1 MYLLHFLQQSLS
13 WGKHMAKPKM
23 RSSNIKIICYY
34 TGYIVLIV
42 AFLMILPII
51 TAVCFNEWNPLI
63 DFLISGALSAI
74 VGLAMILLGFR
85 ENKSNFQWKHG
96 FVIAAL
102 SWVVLMVVC
111 AVPYRLSGHNNSM
124 LDACF
129 DVMSGFTTTGL
140 ALTVDLD
147 HLSNTLNLWRHIL
160 TFIGGQ
166 GMVVL
171 ALTFLTKEV
180 GGAYKMYVGEGK
192 DIELVPNV
200 KGTARHIWE
209 ISMVYMIIGTA
220 ALWIVGICIGLRP
233 VSAFMHALDIF
244 ASSWST
250 GGFAPNT
257 QNIMYYHS
265 VVYETVAMI
274 IFILGSLNFGLHYAI
289 WQGNRKEIVKNIET
303 QSFFVTSF
311 IACVLALIGLSKL
324 NIYPDAIAGFRRVIF
339 NILSAHTTTGFGTV
353 YARQFALE
361 WGDFG
366 ILIMIIVMLI
376 GGSACSTAGGF
387 KGLRVGVVF
396 KGLIMD
402 VKKLLS
408 SEKSMKVYKFHYM
421 KERVLEDGIIK
432 SSAIIICCYMVT
444 FTIGTMLGTY
454 YGYSFSSSAFEAA
467 SVTGNVGLSI
477 GVTSPSMP
485 ALMKVYYI
493 IAMYLGRL
501 EFLSVFALIGY
512 IAGGVKK
519 LCVSLFKN

>member
-1 MYLLHFLQQSLS
+1 MNKEKNKTYS
-13 WGKHMAKPKM
+13 
-23 RSSNIKIICYY
+23 IEIISYY
-34 TGYIVLIV
+34 TGYIVLII
-42 AFLMILPII
+42 ASLMIIPII
-51 TAVCFNEWNPLI
+51 TSFLFKEWNPMLDFIISDAISLMIGLTLI
-63 DFLISGALSAI
+63 
-74 VGLAMILLGFR
+74 MIGTRTR
-85 ENKSNFQWKHG
+85 ERKLNFQWKHG
-96 FVIAAL
+96 LAVAAL
-102 SWVVLMVVC
+102 SWIILMILC
-111 AVPYRLSGHNNSM
+111 AIPYILSGHTKSF

-140 ALTVDLD
+140 VLTQDLD
-147 HLSNTLNLWRHIL
+147 HLSNGLNMWRHML

-171 ALTFLTKEV
+171 ALTFLTKEI

-200 KGTARHIWE
+200 KGTARQIWI
-209 ISMVYMIIGTA
+209 ISIMYLIIGTA
-220 ALWIVGICIGLRP
+220 ALWIIGMSIGLAP
-233 VSAFMHALDIF
+233 VSALLHALYIF
-244 ASSWST
+244 ESSWST

-265 VVYETVAMI
+265 VLYETVAMI

-289 WQGNRKEIVKNIET
+289 WQGKRREIIKNIET
-303 QSFFVTSF
+303 QSFFITSF
-311 IACVLALIGLSKL
+311 VACILALIGLAKL
-324 NIYPDAIAGFRRVIF
+324 NVYPDAVAGFRRIIF
-339 NILSAHTTTGFGTV
+339 NVLSAHTTTGFGSI

-366 ILIMIIVMLI
+366 ILIMVLVMLI

-387 KGLRVGVVF
+387 KGLRVGIVF

-408 SEKSMKVYKFHYM
+408 SERSMKVYKYHHI
-421 KERVLEDGIIK
+421 KDRILEDSLIK
-432 SSAIIICCYMVT
+432 SSAIIICCYLVT
-444 FTIGTMLGTY
+444 FTIGTMLGTF
-454 YGYSFSSSAFEAA
+454 YGYSFSASAFEAA

-477 GVTSPSMP
+477 GVTTPSMP
-485 ALMKVYYI
+485 AVMKIYYI

-512 IAGGVKK
+512 ICGGVKK
-519 LCVSLFKN
+519 VCVNLLKH

>member
-1 MYLLHFLQQSLS
+1 M
-13 WGKHMAKPKM
+13 KRT
-23 RSSNIKIICYY
+23 RSSAYSIEIISYY
-34 TGYIVLIV
+34 TGYIVLI
-42 AFLMILPII
+42 ASSLMIIPAI
-51 TAVCFNEWNPLI
+51 TSFFFKEWNPMLDFILSIAISLI
-63 DFLISGALSAI
+63 I
-74 VGLAMILLGFR
+74 GLALIMIGMR
-85 ENKSNFQWKHG
+85 AKESKSNVQWKHG
-96 FVIAAL
+96 FAVAAL
-102 SWVVLMVVC
+102 SWIILTIVC
-111 AVPYRLSGHNNSM
+111 AIPYRLSEHTKSF

-129 DVMSGFTTTGL
+129 DVMSGFTTTGVL
-140 ALTVDLD
+140 LLQDLD
-147 HLSNTLNLWRHIL
+147 HLSNGLNMWRHIL

-171 ALTFLTKEV
+171 ALTFLVKET

-200 KGTARHIWE
+200 KGTTRLIWK
-209 ISMVYMIIGTA
+209 ISLVYLIIGTA
-220 ALWIVGICIGLRP
+220 ALWMAGMMIGIKP
-233 VSAFMHALDIF
+233 VSAFFHALYIF
-244 ASSWST
+244 ESSWST

-265 VVYETVAMI
+265 VLYETIAMI
-274 IFILGSLNFGLHYAI
+274 IFVLGSFNFGLHYAI
-289 WQGNRKEIVKNIET
+289 WQGKRKEIVKNIEI
-303 QSFFVTSF
+303 QSFFITSF
-311 IACVLALIGLSKL
+311 IACILALTGLAKL
-324 NIYPDAIAGFRRVIF
+324 NVYPNAIAGFRRIIF
-339 NILSAHTTTGFGTV
+339 NVLSAHTTTGFGSI

-366 ILIMIIVMLI
+366 ILIMILVMLI

-408 SEKSMKVYKFHYM
+408 SERSMKVYKFHHI
-421 KERVLEDGIIK
+421 KDQVLEDSLVK
-432 SSAIIICCYMVT
+432 SSAIIIGCYITT

-454 YGYSFSSSAFEAA
+454 YGYPLSASAFEAA

-477 GVTSPSMP
+477 GVTTPSMP
-485 ALMKVYYI
+485 VIMKVYYI

-512 IAGGVKK
+512 ISGGMKRI
-519 LCVSLFKN
+519 CVNYLKH